1 MLETEFPAFEVTGL
15 HFKNVQFLRS
25 DLACF

>member
-15 HFKNVQFLRS
+15 HFKNAQFLRS